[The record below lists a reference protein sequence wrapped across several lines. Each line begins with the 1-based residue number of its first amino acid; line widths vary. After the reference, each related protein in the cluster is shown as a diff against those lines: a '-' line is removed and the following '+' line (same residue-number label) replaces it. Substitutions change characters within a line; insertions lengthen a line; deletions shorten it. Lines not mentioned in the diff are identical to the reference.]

1 MNKDR
6 TTCILCVG
14 EILWDQFADDRHL
27 GGAAFNVAAHARRAE
42 ADAVFVSAVGDD
54 EAGREA
60 LVRARC
66 LGVDTRYVR
75 TSQTAPT
82 GTVDVQLKEGQP
94 DYVINRPAAY
104 DYPALSERQ
113 LREIGHHPPQTIY
126 FGTLAQTSEQVRAT
140 TRDLLDAFPE
150 AARFYDVNLRKDC
163 HSPELIE
170 ELLTDSTIVK
180 LNHEEQTTVGKLFD
194 LRHEEFV
201 SFAEDLAERFDLRT
215 VCVTRGER
223 GCALWR
229 DGESAEVPGID
240 VQVADAVGAGDAF
253 SAMLMTQLN
262 RPDGTLHQAGVLA
275 NRLGTLVAS
284 RAGAIPD
291 WNRDELRTKF

>member
-1 MNKDR
+1 MKKDW
-6 TTCILCVG
+6 TMCILCVG
-14 EILWDQFADDRHL
+14 EILWDRFADGRHL

-42 ADAVFVSAVGDD
+42 ADSVFVSAVGDD

-82 GTVDVQLKEGQP
+82 GTVDVQLQEGQP

-104 DYPALSERQ
+104 DYPALSELD

-126 FGTLAQTSEQVRAT
+126 FGTLAQTGEQVRT
-140 TRDLLDAFPE
+140 ITRTLLDAFPKAE
-150 AARFYDVNLRKDC
+150 RFYDVNLRKNC

-170 ELLTDSTIVK
+170 ELLTDCTIVK
-180 LNHEEQTTVGKLFD
+180 LNHEEQTRIGELFG
-194 LRHEEFV
+194 LRHGEFV
-201 SFAEDLAERFDLRT
+201 AFAEDIAERFALQT

-229 DGESAEVPGID
+229 EGESVEIPGID
-240 VQVADAVGAGDAF
+240 ATVADAVGAGDAF

-262 RPDGTLHQAGVLA
+262 RPGGTLQQAGVFA

-284 RAGAIPD
+284 RSGAIPA
-291 WNRDELRTKF
+291 WTRDELIKDF

>member
-1 MNKDR
+1 M
-6 TTCILCVG
+6 CILCVG
-14 EILWDQFADDRHL
+14 EILWDRFAHGRHL

-42 ADAVFVSAVGDD
+42 ADSVFVSAVGDD

-60 LVRARC
+60 LVRARG

-82 GTVDVQLKEGQP
+82 GTVDVQLQEGQP

-104 DYPALSERQ
+104 DYPALSELD

-126 FGTLAQTSEQVRAT
+126 FGTLAQTGEQVRT
-140 TRDLLDAFPE
+140 ITRTLLDAFPKAE
-150 AARFYDVNLRKDC
+150 RFYDVNLRKDC

-170 ELLTDSTIVK
+170 ELLTDCTIVK
-180 LNHEEQTTVGKLFD
+180 LNHEEQTRIGELFG
-194 LRHEEFV
+194 LRHGEFV
-201 SFAEDLAERFDLRT
+201 AFAEDIAERFALQT

-229 DGESAEVPGID
+229 EGESVEIPGID
-240 VQVADAVGAGDAF
+240 ATVADAVGAGDAF

-262 RPDGTLHQAGVLA
+262 RPGGTLQQAGVFA

-284 RAGAIPD
+284 RSGAIPA
-291 WNRDELRTKF
+291 WTRDELIKDF